1 MAPNNSEN
9 REPMGQMIGT
19 GADTQS
25 KSRLFAE
32 Y

>member
-9 REPMGQMIGT
+9 REPT
-19 GADTQS
+19 GHMTGMDADIQS

-32 Y
+32 